1 MFSEIK
7 ALFKRKSHGA
17 EGPPHSPVKVKTKRR
32 RSSDPLGGLS
42 ELVVPP
48 PIQNRQDSA
57 FYHHHTL
64 EDNIEINARGEDP
77 DEADVDEDLLVRHH
91 TLEEN
96 IQLAQQ
102 LSQEIKRQSLEL
114 RRHSRDKSQERASSV

>member
-7 ALFKRKSHGA
+7 TLFKRKSHGG
-17 EGPPHSPVKVKTKRR
+17 ERPSHTPVKVKTKRR

-42 ELVVPP
+42 ELAIPP

-64 EDNIEINARGEDP
+64 EDNIESNARGEDP
-77 DEADVDEDLLVRHH
+77 DEADADEDILVRHH

-114 RRHSRDKSQERASSV
+114 RHLSHYNGQEKISSG